1 MKGSQESSQFCPVIV
16 QALECWQMILSSKL
30 GVLWEVGMKEASL
43 GWGDVGWL
51 GLLISFQSEGKAED
65 VSGASFKIH
74 FQSAS

>member
-1 MKGSQESSQFCPVIV
+1 
-16 QALECWQMILSSKL
+16 MILSSKL

-65 VSGASFKIH
+65 VSGAYFKIH